1 MRHISYYFFWS
12 NDRQEI
18 RYDTNM
24 TNELIAAVGGTV
36 IAVVTGIFSFFTA
49 KVRNSVNE
57 NYSLLKSIDHR
68 TENIDRKL
76 DQTSERLAAH
86 EGWHRGHGDEI

>member
-1 MRHISYYFFWS
+1 MS
-12 NDRQEI
+12 NQ
-18 RYDTNM
+18 
-24 TNELIAAVGGTV
+24 LIAAVGGTV
-36 IAVVTGIFSFFTA
+36 IAIVTGIFSFFTA

-86 EGWHRGHGDEI
+86 EGWHRGHGDDI